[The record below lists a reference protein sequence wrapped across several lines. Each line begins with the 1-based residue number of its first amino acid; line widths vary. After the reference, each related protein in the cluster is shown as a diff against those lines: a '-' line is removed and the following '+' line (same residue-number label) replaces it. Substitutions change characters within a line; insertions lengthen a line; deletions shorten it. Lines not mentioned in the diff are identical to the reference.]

1 MTKKKL
7 IEYIHHEVG
16 LPKTL
21 IGEFL
26 ETTFEIIK
34 DALRRGEVVKI
45 VHFGK
50 WQPVLRK
57 SKQVRHPISKE
68 VIQIPERKSITFR
81 ASSALKRP

>member
-16 LPKTL
+16 LPKNL
-21 IGEFL
+21 IGEFV
-26 ETTFEIIK
+26 EATFEIIK
-34 DALRRGEVVKI
+34 DVLRREEAVKI

-50 WQPVLRK
+50 WEPVLRK
-57 SKQVRHPISKE
+57 GKQVRHPVSKKI
-68 VIQIPERKSITFR
+68 IQIPERKSIAFR